1 MEELNEDEIRDITA
15 EVLDH
20 MMSPRNYGK
29 IDDASGVGMG
39 IDTSNGEFAL
49 IYLDIDEDENIKDI
63 KFSCNACQ
71 DTVIAGSM
79 FTEMVKGESLDYGK
93 KSAIL
98 MNEKIK
104 SAPPKQQACS
114 GMVIKAF
121 DAAALHVEDKKAG
134 SSEEMRKLELEIS
147 CEGVEKKSET
157 DAIN

>member
-1 MEELNEDEIRDITA
+1 VEEYREDEIRDITN

-29 IDDASGVGMG
+29 IDGASGVGMG
-39 IDTSNGEFAL
+39 VDPTNGEFAL
-49 IYLDIDEDENIKDI
+49 IYLDVDGNQSIKDI

-79 FTEMVKGESLDYGK
+79 FTEMIKGETLEYGK
-93 KSAIL
+93 KSASL
-98 MNEKIK
+98 MSEKIK

-121 DAAALHVEDKKAG
+121 DAAVKHIDDLKNG
-134 SSEEMRKLELEIS
+134 SKEEMAKLELDIS
-147 CEGVEKKSET
+147 CEGVENKEH
-157 DAIN
+157 

>member
-1 MEELNEDEIRDITA
+1 MEEYNEDEIRDITS

-29 IDDASGVGMG
+29 IDGASGVGMG
-39 IDTSNGEFAL
+39 VDPTNGEFAL
-49 IYLDIDEDENIKDI
+49 MYLDIDDKKNIKDI

-79 FTEMVKGESLDYGK
+79 FTEMVKGETLEYGK
-93 KSAIL
+93 KSASL
-98 MNEKIK
+98 MSEKIK

-121 DAAALHVEDKKAG
+121 DAAIKHMNDLKNG
-134 SSEEMRKLELEIS
+134 SKEELAKLELEIS
-147 CEGVEKKSET
+147 CEGVENK
-157 DAIN
+157 

>member
-1 MEELNEDEIRDITA
+1 MEEFNEDEIRDITN

-29 IDDASGVGMG
+29 IDGASGVGMG
-39 IDTSNGEFAL
+39 IDPETNEFAL
-49 IYLDIDEDENIKDI
+49 IYLDIDEEKNIKDI

-79 FTEMVKGESLDYGK
+79 FTEMVKGESLEYGK
-93 KSAIL
+93 ESASL
-98 MNEKIK
+98 MSEKIK

-121 DAAALHVEDKKAG
+121 DAAIKHIEELKNG
-134 SSEEMRKLELEIS
+134 SKEEMAKLELEIS
-147 CEGVEKKSET
+147 CEGVENKESTE
-157 DAIN
+157 

>member
-1 MEELNEDEIRDITA
+1 MEEFNEDEIRDITN

-39 IDTSNGEFAL
+39 IDPQTNEFAL
-49 IYLDIDEDENIKDI
+49 IYLDIDEEQNIKDI

-79 FTEMVKGESLDYGK
+79 FTEMVKGESLEYGLE
-93 KSAIL
+93 SAEL
-98 MNEKIK
+98 MSQKIK
-104 SAPPKQQACS
+104 QAPPKQQACS

-121 DAAALHVEDKKAG
+121 DAAALHVEEKKSG
-134 SSEEMRKLELEIS
+134 SNEEMKKLELEIS
-147 CEGVEKKSET
+147 CEGVENKEGKL
-157 DAIN
+157 

>member
-1 MEELNEDEIRDITA
+1 MEEYREDEIRDITN

-29 IDDASGVGMG
+29 IDGASGVGMG
-39 IDTSNGEFAL
+39 VDPTNGEFAL
-49 IYLDIDEDENIKDI
+49 IYLDVDGNQNIKDI

-79 FTEMVKGESLDYGK
+79 FTEMIKGETLEYGK
-93 KSAIL
+93 KSASL
-98 MNEKIK
+98 MSEKIK

-121 DAAALHVEDKKAG
+121 DAAVKHIDDLKNG
-134 SSEEMRKLELEIS
+134 SKEEMAKLELDIS
-147 CEGVEKKSET
+147 CEGVENKEH
-157 DAIN
+157 

>member
-1 MEELNEDEIRDITA
+1 MEEYNEDEIRDITS

-29 IDDASGVGMG
+29 IDGASGVGMG
-39 IDTSNGEFAL
+39 VDPTNGEFTL
-49 IYLDIDEDENIKDI
+49 MYLDIDDKKNIKDI

-79 FTEMVKGESLDYGK
+79 FTEMVKGESLEYGK
-93 KSAIL
+93 KSASL
-98 MNEKIK
+98 MSEKIK

-121 DAAALHVEDKKAG
+121 DAAIKHMNDLKNG
-134 SSEEMRKLELEIS
+134 SKEEMAKLELDIS
-147 CEGVEKKSET
+147 CEGVENK
-157 DAIN
+157 

>member
-1 MEELNEDEIRDITA
+1 MEEYREDEIRDITN

-29 IDDASGVGMG
+29 IDGASGVGMG
-39 IDTSNGEFAL
+39 VDPTNGEFAL
-49 IYLDIDEDENIKDI
+49 IYLDIDENQNIKDI

-79 FTEMVKGESLDYGK
+79 FTEMVKGEALEYGK
-93 KSAIL
+93 KSASL
-98 MNEKIK
+98 MSEKIK

-121 DAAALHVEDKKAG
+121 DAAVKHMNDLKNG
-134 SSEEMRKLELEIS
+134 SKEEMAKLELDIS
-147 CEGVEKKSET
+147 CEGVDNKEH
-157 DAIN
+157 

>member
-1 MEELNEDEIRDITA
+1 MEEYREDEIRDITN

-29 IDDASGVGMG
+29 IDGASGVGMG
-39 IDTSNGEFAL
+39 VDPTNGEFAL
-49 IYLDIDEDENIKDI
+49 MYLDIDDKKNIKDI

-79 FTEMVKGESLDYGK
+79 FTEMVKGETLEYGK
-93 KSAIL
+93 KSASL
-98 MNEKIK
+98 MSEKIK

-121 DAAALHVEDKKAG
+121 DAAVKHMNDLKNG
-134 SSEEMRKLELEIS
+134 SKEEMAKLELDIS
-147 CEGVEKKSET
+147 CEGVDNKEH
-157 DAIN
+157 